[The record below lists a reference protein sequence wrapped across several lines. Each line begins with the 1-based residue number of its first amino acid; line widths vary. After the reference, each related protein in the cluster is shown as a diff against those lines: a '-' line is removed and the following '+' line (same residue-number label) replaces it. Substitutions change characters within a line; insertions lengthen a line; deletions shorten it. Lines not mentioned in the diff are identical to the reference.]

1 MSMSEMLPVE
11 DLFAYDPNR
20 SSEPVFHNQSE
31 RECVRAIVDQELS
44 LRFDES
50 TLPIELKS
58 LLNDAWKEV
67 LAAIYIEDGFG
78 SIRWMLAME
87 ITDELLWTLKPK
99 ENLAERTKM
108 IGMLP
113 VLVKVLR
120 QGLASVKWGDKQTD
134 DLFNS
139 LSRYHMSILSGD
151 KAASRT
157 RTVRIE
163 ESTSEEVVSA
173 ASHSFDMLD
182 VSEFESSADMSSEGT
197 EKGWVFRADTNEWIY
212 QGEDIQQVAAGS
224 ESSIK
229 IKTAAAGRARKMG
242 TGDH

>member
-1 MSMSEMLPVE
+1 MSLSEMLPVE
-11 DLFAYDPNR
+11 GLFAYDPNR
-20 SSEPVFHNQSE
+20 SSESVFHNQSE

-50 TLPIELKS
+50 TLPNELKA

-113 VLVKVLR
+113 ILVKVLR
-120 QGLASVKWGDKQTD
+120 QGLDSVKWGQKQTD
-134 DLFNS
+134 ELFNS
-139 LSRYHMSILSGD
+139 LSHYHMSVLSGN
-151 KAASRT
+151 KAASRM
-157 RTVRIE
+157 RSVRVEEQTQE
-163 ESTSEEVVSA
+163 ESVSKNN
-173 ASHSFDMLD
+173 HSFDMLD
-182 VSEFESSADMSSEGT
+182 ISEFEGTSEITSEST
-197 EKGWVFRADTNEWIY
+197 EKGWVFRPDTNEWVY
-212 QGEDIQQVAAGS
+212 QGEGVQQVAGGS

-242 TGDH
+242 AGDH